1 MTCTSGLH
9 DVGYGSKA
17 DFVRIGRVVCLVPI
31 ISHGTMSPDCGDDA
45 KLDSSMVLC
54 GAPPEKQTEKVEK
67 PDHNG
72 RYRRGHVGPSRSSQ
86 DLLDSS
92 YLLT

>member
-1 MTCTSGLH
+1 
-9 DVGYGSKA
+9 
-17 DFVRIGRVVCLVPI
+17 
-31 ISHGTMSPDCGDDA
+31 
-45 KLDSSMVLC
+45 MVLC

-86 DLLDSS
+86 DLLDFS